1 MPWRFGKYFFQ
12 VGIYVAHK
20 VIAILQLTCVLK
32 TILKFEIKQSQS
44 SCLAFPNSAH
54 VITNNFDYNFNH
66 LSAKAL

>member
-1 MPWRFGKYFFQ
+1 M
-12 VGIYVAHK
+12 AHK

-66 LSAKAL
+66 LRAKAL